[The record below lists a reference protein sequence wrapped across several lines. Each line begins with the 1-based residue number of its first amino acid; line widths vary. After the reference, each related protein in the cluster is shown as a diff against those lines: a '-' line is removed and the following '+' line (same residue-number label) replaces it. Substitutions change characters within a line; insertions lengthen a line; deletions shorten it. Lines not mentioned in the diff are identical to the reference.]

1 MYNHNSG
8 YHGYSMSK
16 RAVEVYQ
23 NGEMPLS
30 KWNKKEL
37 LSRIEKFGVDINTL
51 SKFSKEALQDCF
63 LYNSSWHHTSNMFNK
78 TNFYSINDCTIQ
90 VFLDYPEEILKSLQ
104 YFDNHRTV
112 KSKKKGSETFVIV
125 KIRYGTWERSRRH
138 PKLVEQEPYGIKKG
152 DWVWIDIGVKKSLKG
167 KHCDVI
173 ETYKRAPNGTADKLN
188 KIKKSLKKQSR

>member
-1 MYNHNSG
+1 MHNHNSG

-16 RAVEVYQ
+16 RAVEAYQ

-63 LYNSSWHHTSNMFNK
+63 LYNSSWHHTSNMFNR
-78 TNFYSINDCTIQ
+78 TNFYTINDYTIQ

-112 KSKKKGSETFVIV
+112 KSKKKESETFVIV
-125 KIRYGTWERSRRH
+125 KIRYGIWEGSRRH
-138 PKLVEQEPYGIKKG
+138 PKLVEQESYGIKKG

-167 KHCDVI
+167 KHCNVI
-173 ETYKRAPNGTADKLN
+173 EIYNRAPNGTADKL
-188 KIKKSLKKQSR
+188 SELPTT